1 MMLHIPEVLTPEEV
15 HCLLHT
21 LAETPWVDGRVST
34 GEQGAKVKNNRQ
46 LDMQSAGYKK
56 AQAVVGAAL
65 QRNPLFFAAALPAR
79 LSNPLFN
86 SYRNAQFYGFHVDG
100 AMRQNDASGW
110 MRTDLSATLF
120 LVDPGGYE
128 GGELVVN
135 DSYGQHSVKLPAG
148 DMILYPASSLHCV
161 TPVTK
166 GHRVASFLWVQSMV
180 RDDRKRTQLFE
191 LDQNIQKL
199 RTAFGEQDEI
209 LSLLNLY
216 HNLLREWAE
225 V

>member
-1 MMLHIPEVLTPEEV
+1 MMLHIPNVLSPEDIRP
-15 HCLLHT
+15 LLQT
-21 LAETPWVDGRVST
+21 LAETPWVDGRVSV
-34 GEQGAKVKNNRQ
+34 GDQGAKVKNNKQ
-46 LDMQSAGYKK
+46 LDTRSEGYKK
-56 AQAVVGAAL
+56 AQAAVSAAL

-79 LSNPLFN
+79 LSSPLFN
-86 SYRNAQFYGFHVDG
+86 SYQNAEFYGFHVDG
-100 AMRQNDASGW
+100 AVRQNGEAGW

-120 LVDPGGYE
+120 LVDPESYE

-135 DSYGQHSVKLPAG
+135 DTYGQHSVKLPAG
-148 DMILYPASSLHCV
+148 DLILYPASSLHCV

-166 GHRVASFLWVQSMV
+166 GNRVASFMWIQSMV
-180 RDDRKRTQLFE
+180 RDDKKRTQLFE

-199 RTAFGEQDEI
+199 RAAYGEQEEI